1 MESHLLYSPTSR
13 SPHYQCSA
21 GLRLPGILLIVCAG
35 LIATAPRSD
44 AQSQLPPQIQ
54 PQPNISIMGQ
64 LGTPMS
70 GRAGATIN
78 VKVMDRETEKPLKQQ
93 AVVRL
98 TNQSTGQVFFQ
109 TTRDSATK
117 FADLPIAKY
126 LLEVGAAG
134 YLGVHQDVAV
144 PDVAHDVN
152 ETLALARDPAA
163 VDFSLKD
170 RTQIPSKARKQAEK
184 GIQALEFSNYQE
196 ARKHLEAA
204 NRDYPSSSSINL
216 LLGYVALQQ
225 KDQDRE
231 LAYLTIATKLDP
243 ANLQAQNLLGQLY
256 YERGDYARAAQAE
269 EIVVARSAESL
280 RARKVLATSYLKLR
294 EFEKAC
300 ENAQW
305 LVDHGGREGASARL
319 VLGEALAGLQKYDA
333 AIQNLRAYLG
343 SEPASPVAP
352 KIRDLISQLE
362 TQTSQGSA
370 SGNANLG
377 LSEPGLTGHDD
388 ATSGS
393 AGMPTDIDA
402 QKPTVAAGVPCPANI
417 LEATANPSK
426 QLVDSISQ
434 FSAIEHMVHEGL
446 TSQGVPRN
454 RETRQYNYVV
464 SINQP
469 AQGPLTVQEYIDAGE
484 LDLPDKIKSNG
495 LAVLAIAFHPTFRD
509 DFAMQCEGLGDWN
522 GHASWLVHFRQL
534 DNRPSR
540 LRSYVVNGTT
550 YPVRLKGRAWINTD
564 NLQIIHLET
573 DLVQPIPEIQ
583 LMTEHTNVSYGP
595 VQFTRGG
602 ADLWLPT
609 NADVYVHLA
618 KRRFHRSESFD
629 HFMLFA
635 TDAVE
640 KPKLPKS
647 SAVPDSTAVPGPGVS
662 Q

>member
-1 MESHLLYSPTSR
+1 LYSPTSHR
-13 SPHYQCSA
+13 PDHQCGA
-21 GLRLPGILLIVCAG
+21 ALRLAGALLIVCAG
-35 LIATAPRSD
+35 LIATSPRSY
-44 AQSQLPPQIQ
+44 AQSQSRPSPQ
-54 PQPNISIMGQ
+54 PQPNASILDQ
-64 LGTPMS
+64 INKAPLGA
-70 GRAGATIN
+70 RAGATVN

-93 AVVRL
+93 AIVRL
-98 TNQSTGQVFFQ
+98 TSQSTGQVFFQ
-109 TTRDSATK
+109 TTRDSETK
-117 FADLPIAKY
+117 FTNLPVAKY

-134 YLGVHQDVAV
+134 YLGVHQDVEV
-144 PDVAHDVN
+144 PDVEHDVN
-152 ETLALARDPAA
+152 ETFTLTRDPAA

-170 RTQIPSKARKQAEK
+170 RTPIPSKARKQAEK
-184 GIQALEFSNYQE
+184 GIQALEFSNFQE

-204 NRDYPSSSSINL
+204 NHDYPSSSSINL

-231 LAYLTIATKLDP
+231 LAYLTTATKLDP
-243 ANLQAQNLLGQLY
+243 GNVQAQNLLGELY
-256 YERGDYARAAQAE
+256 YDRGDYARAAQAE
-269 EIVVARSAESL
+269 EIVVASSAESL
-280 RARKVLATSYLKLR
+280 RARKVLANSYLKLR
-294 EFEKAC
+294 EFEKAR

-305 LVDHGGREGASARL
+305 LVDHGGREAASACL
-319 VLGEALAGLQKYDA
+319 VVGEALAGLQKYDA
-333 AIQNLRAYLG
+333 AIQNLRAYLD
-343 SEPASPVAP
+343 SEPASPAAA
-352 KIRDLISQLE
+352 KIRDLINQLE
-362 TQTSQGSA
+362 IQTSQGSA
-370 SGNANLG
+370 SGKANLG
-377 LSEPGLTGHDD
+377 VGEPGLTGDD
-388 ATSGS
+388 EATSGS

-434 FSAIEHMVHEGL
+434 FSAIEHMVHESL
-446 TSQGVPRN
+446 TPQGVPRN
-454 RETRQYNYVV
+454 RETRQFNYVV

-469 AQGPLTVQEYIDAGE
+469 AQGPLKVQEYLDAGE

-495 LAVLAIAFHPTFRD
+495 LAVLAIAFHPMFRD
-509 DFAMQCEGLGDWN
+509 DFAMQCEGLGDWH
-522 GHASWLVHFRQL
+522 GQASWMVHFRQL
-534 DNRPSR
+534 DNKPSR
-540 LRSYVVNGTT
+540 LRGYVVNGTT
-550 YPVRLKGRAWINTD
+550 YPVRLKGRAWIRTD

-595 VQFTRGG
+595 VQFKRGG
-602 ADLWLPT
+602 TDLWLPM
-609 NADVYVHLA
+609 NADLYVHFA

-647 SAVPDSTAVPGPGVS
+647 DSVLDPATNPGPAVS